1 MVAYAKT
8 NEGRV
13 LLALRAG
20 PVDREQ
26 MKERL
31 GECAVAKA
39 VPALKRKALIKST
52 LIDGFKTFMFR
63 ITPQGEKKCPR
74 YREQVS

>member
-26 MKERL
+26 LKERL
-31 GECAVAKA
+31 GEVAIGKA
-39 VPALKRKALIKST
+39 VPALKRKGLIEST
-52 LIDGFKTFMFR
+52 LVDGFKTFMFR
-63 ITPQGEKKCPR
+63 VTPQGKEKCPR